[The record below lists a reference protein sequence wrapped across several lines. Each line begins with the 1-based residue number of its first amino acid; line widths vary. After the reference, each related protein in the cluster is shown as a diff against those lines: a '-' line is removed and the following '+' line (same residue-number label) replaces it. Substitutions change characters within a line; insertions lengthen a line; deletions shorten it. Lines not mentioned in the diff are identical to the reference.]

1 MFYPLFS
8 LCTKIITAVP
18 FVEVYTAC
26 YFRGGISFPNNMQL
40 FNVCSTKQTK
50 QLDRNLPSELEEL
63 PKSNK
68 GVEMV
73 AKLGRENAT
82 LSSDSFTKD
91 QGSYPSAETR
101 ETTEVVTSLT

>member
-1 MFYPLFS
+1 
-8 LCTKIITAVP
+8 
-18 FVEVYTAC
+18 
-26 YFRGGISFPNNMQL
+26 
-40 FNVCSTKQTK
+40 
-50 QLDRNLPSELEEL
+50 
-63 PKSNK
+63 
-68 GVEMV
+68 MV